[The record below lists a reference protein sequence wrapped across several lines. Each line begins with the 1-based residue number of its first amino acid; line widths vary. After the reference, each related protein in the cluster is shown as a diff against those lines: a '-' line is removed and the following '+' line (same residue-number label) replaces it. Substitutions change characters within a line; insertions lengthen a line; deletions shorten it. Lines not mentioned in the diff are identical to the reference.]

1 MLEKLDSIRWE
12 NLSRFRPDDDPDAA
26 NIPQTIRN
34 LASRDRSTRQH
45 AISALYEDLWH
56 QGTVCETTACVVQFL
71 IELLAKPTIEDKA
84 DIVQFL
90 SVISFENPF
99 GYAHPAAVFFQS
111 YPDKYVPPS
120 WWYRD
125 RAIYRVRSE
134 VHKGY
139 SIYQQLL
146 SPQEKPFL
154 RGAAAYLLGILTD
167 CDNQNI
173 NWLRLCFNSEEDE
186 RVRAVIVLSVG
197 LLSDDRFENTVWL
210 QNIFDTENALFLRIN
225 AAIGL
230 ARSVPDRASNLVV
243 DLLVDTIVNPDNLAS
258 MFGLYPW
265 YFNSSLDFGILQY
278 WCSIALNRIGRRSP
292 RLLPTLI
299 NILDMLSPEGSYEIA
314 GCILNII
321 FDGKAMSPNLT
332 VDLLSQEQR
341 TGLES
346 IANSK
351 QFWSEYSETC
361 SVLHV
366 DYMLEA
372 FGIPTRQEKLRAFLA
387 GEITLDNSKEL
398 DDIPF

>member
-1 MLEKLDSIRWE
+1 MLEKLDLISWE
-12 NLSRFRPDDDPDAA
+12 KLSRFRPDDDPDAA

-34 LASRDRSTRQH
+34 LASSDRTTRQH

-56 QGTVCETTACVVQFL
+56 QGTVCETTVCVVPFL
-71 IELLAKPTIEDKA
+71 IELLAEPTIEDKS

-90 SVISFENPF
+90 SAISFKSPF

-111 YPDKYVPPS
+111 SPDRYVPPS
-120 WWYRD
+120 WWDRD
-125 RAIYRVRSE
+125 RDIDRVRSE

-139 SIYQQLL
+139 PIYQHLL
-146 SPQEKPFL
+146 LPQEKPFL

-167 CDNQNI
+167 CNDQNI
-173 NWLRLCFNSEEDE
+173 NWLRLCFTNEEDE

-197 LLSDDRFENTVWL
+197 FLSDDRSENTAWL
-210 QNIFDTENALFLRIN
+210 QNIFETKTSLFSRIN

-230 ARSVPDRASNLVV
+230 ARSVPDRVSDAVI
-243 DLLVDTIVNPDNLAS
+243 DLLVDAIAAPDNLAS
-258 MFGLYPW
+258 MFDLYPW
-265 YFNSSLDFGILQY
+265 YFNSSLNSGILQY

-299 NILDMLSPEGSYEIA
+299 NTLDLLSPEGSYEIA

-321 FDGKAMSPNLT
+321 FDSKAMSPNLT

-341 TGLES
+341 MGLDA

-366 DYMLEA
+366 DYMLQD
-372 FGIPTRQEKLRAFLA
+372 FGIPTRPEKLRAFLA
-387 GEITLDNSKEL
+387 GELSLENHNES